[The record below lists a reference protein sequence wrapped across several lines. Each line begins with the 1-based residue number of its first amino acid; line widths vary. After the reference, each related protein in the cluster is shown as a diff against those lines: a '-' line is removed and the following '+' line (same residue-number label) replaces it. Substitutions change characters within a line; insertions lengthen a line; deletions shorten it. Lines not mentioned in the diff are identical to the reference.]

1 MDVLGAIEAFVKV
14 VDSGSM
20 AAAARHLG
28 VSATQVGNRITALE
42 DRLQAKLLIRST
54 RRLDLTSFGR
64 DYLERCRE
72 ILQRLADAD
81 LLAEA
86 RQAEPRGHIRLTAP
100 VVFGS
105 EMLLPG
111 LAPYLERFPNVSV
124 DVDLSDTLVDID
136 AAGFDAAIRIG
147 VPPVR
152 DLVARPLMPY
162 GLMIC
167 AAPSYLARRGVP
179 VVPSDLTAHDCLL
192 YGSPGTADDKEI
204 WRLIGPDGPITVE
217 VAGRLRAFGA
227 QGLRRAAGAGIG
239 IALLPDVIAQAD
251 VAAGLLCPVLE
262 SYRPADRPLNILFR
276 RERHMS
282 RLFRSLLDHVMDVH
296 GFKSG

>member
-14 VDSGSM
+14 ADAGSM
-20 AAAARHLG
+20 AGAARHLG
-28 VSATQVGNRITALE
+28 VSATQVGNRISSLE
-42 DRLQAKLLIRST
+42 DRLHTKLLIRST

-72 ILQRLADAD
+72 ILRRLADAD

-100 VVFGS
+100 IIFGS

-111 LAPYLERFPNVSV
+111 LAGYLERYPNVSV
-124 DVDLSDTLVDID
+124 DVDLTDTLVDID

-147 VPPVR
+147 APPVS
-152 DLVARPLMPY
+152 DFVARPLMPY
-162 GLMIC
+162 GLMMC
-167 AAPSYLARRGVP
+167 AAPSYLTRRGVP
-179 VVPSDLTAHDCLL
+179 VVPSDLTGHDCLL
-192 YGSPGTADDKEI
+192 YGSPGTGDDRET
-204 WRLIGPDGPITVE
+204 WRLTGPDGPISVE
-217 VAGRLRAFGA
+217 VTGRLRAFGA

-239 IALLPDVIAQAD
+239 IALLPDVIARTD

-262 SYRPADRPLNILFR
+262 SYRPAERPLNILFR
-276 RERHMS
+276 RERHIS
-282 RLFRSLLDHVMDVH
+282 RLFRSLLDHVLDLH
-296 GFKSG
+296 G

>member
-14 VDSGSM
+14 ADAGSM

-42 DRLQAKLLIRST
+42 DRLHAKLLIRST

-72 ILQRLADAD
+72 ILHRLADAD

-86 RQAEPRGHIRLTAP
+86 RQAEPHGHIRLTAP

-111 LAPYLERFPNVSV
+111 LASYLERFPNVSV
-124 DVDLSDTLVDID
+124 DVDLTDTLVDID
-136 AAGFDAAIRIG
+136 AVGFDAAIRIG
-147 VPPVR
+147 APPKS
-152 DLVARPLMPY
+152 DFVARPLVPY
-162 GLMIC
+162 GLTIC
-167 AAPSYLARRGVP
+167 AAPSYLARRGIP
-179 VVPSDLTAHDCLL
+179 VVPSDLIDHDCLL
-192 YGSPGTADDKEI
+192 YGSPGAGDARET
-204 WRLIGPDGPITVE
+204 WQLLGPDGAITVE
-217 VAGRLRAFGA
+217 VTGRLRAFGA
-227 QGLRRAAGAGIG
+227 QGLRRAAGAGVG
-239 IALLPDVIAQAD
+239 IALLPDMIAQAD
-251 VAAGLLCPVLE
+251 IAAGLLFPVLDV
-262 SYRPADRPLNILFR
+262 YRPAERPLNLLYR

-282 RLFRSLLDHVMDVH
+282 RLFRSLLDHIIEMH
-296 GFKSG
+296 GRKGT